1 MSSESTLAR
10 SSVTF
15 VSYGARIAIQLDDP
29 ALKERVRAFLPP
41 NARRMGSAEPD
52 AEYTL
57 KYSASNGRRAKRY
70 RLILDGELLA
80 RHRELA
86 PVLEFLRGDLHFRV
100 ALHARRRLFV
110 HAGVVGWRNRAI
122 LIPGRTHTGKSTLT
136 AALVRAGATYYS
148 DEFAVI
154 DAEGLVHPYPRLVA
168 LRDRP
173 YGPLTRVTA
182 ETLGGEVGTTPLRV
196 GLVALCTYRRRA
208 RWRPVELTPG
218 EAALALLDNTVL
230 ARIRPKFAL
239 PRLANAV
246 AHARAVRTARGAADV
261 TARRVL
267 RELDR
272 GLKR

>member
-1 MSSESTLAR
+1 MIRFE
-10 SSVTF
+10 
-15 VSYGARIAIQLDDP
+15 DP
-29 ALKERVRAFLPP
+29 ALVEPVRAFLPP
-41 NARRMGSAEPD
+41 QARRLRSATPD
-52 AEYTL
+52 AVYTL
-57 KYSASNGRRAKRY
+57 THSAINGRRSKRY
-70 RLILDGELLA
+70 QLILDGQQLT

-122 LIPGRTHTGKSTLT
+122 LIPGRTHTGKSTLV

-154 DAEGLVHPYPRLVA
+154 DAQGLVHPYPRLVA

-173 YGPLTRVTA
+173 YGPLTRLTA
-182 ETLGGEVGTTPLRV
+182 EELGGKVGKTPLRV
-196 GLVALCTYRRRA
+196 GLIALCKYRPRA
-208 RWRPVELTPG
+208 RWRPTELTPG

-239 PRLANAV
+239 PRLGRAAER
-246 AHARAVRTARGAADV
+246 ARAIRSARGDADE
-261 TARRVL
+261 TAQRLL
-267 RELDR
+267 REVER
-272 GLKR
+272 RTKR